1 MSYEKKAL
9 GSLDKII
16 DAIFYEEGRLAIINK
31 YGAALEDADK
41 VKATELITK
50 QRANLDRLFSIYKE
64 QLDPV
69 MTEIDLVSQEMSPL
83 VDKLLAAQKIA
94 QQMVFQQEVEA
105 IKADSVAADAVVE
118 VPVDAAVAGNTEVS
132 TEDVSVAADAP
143 AEGVAVDVA
152 SDVAVEAGT
161 VEETPV
167 ITPAVDNAPVSEEA
181 DSVSVTDANAVD
193 EGAPVGGE
201 VPVDEG
207 ATAVSEES
215 TESTEFVLS
224 PIDEDVAPAKTDDTA
239 VEEGAQVVDQQLQS
253 IDAVKE
259 EISNNPDLTQQEKQA
274 ELEKY
279 TRVSDAAVKAILV
292 TKAQYEKL
300 LASKASQKALMNP
313 EKKEEAASEVGGIP
327 AIVGGDAPA
336 ETPVEAQADAPAV
349 VLPTIDNAAPADA
362 PVAPAPVEADANVG
376 GVLPIIESAPAS
388 DVPVA
393 TDAPATTESAAV
405 DGVVLPTIVPG
416 DVPAEVPGLATADAV
431 DKQKEL
437 QIMIDQANSLYKEGK
452 TQEAQELFDKV
463 GAINKEMQGTAAEA
477 ATTEASAPALEIPTA
492 DAADAAVLVKK

>member
-31 YGAALEDADK
+31 YGAVLEEVDK

-94 QQMVFQQEVEA
+94 QQMVFHQEVEEA
-105 IKADSVAADAVVE
+105 KADSVAADAVVE
-118 VPVDAAVAGNTEVS
+118 VPVD
-132 TEDVSVAADAP
+132 
-143 AEGVAVDVA
+143 VAVDGA
-152 SDVAVEAGT
+152 SDVPVEAGT
-161 VEETPV
+161 VEETSV
-167 ITPAVDNAPVSEEA
+167 ITPAVDNAPVSAEA
-181 DSVSVTDANAVD
+181 DSVSVTDANAVT

-207 ATAVSEES
+207 ETAVSEES

-224 PIDEDVAPAKTDDTA
+224 PIDEDVTPAKTDETA

-313 EKKEEAASEVGGIP
+313 EKKEEVASEVGSIP

-336 ETPVEAQADAPAV
+336 ETPVEAQADGPAV
-349 VLPTIDNAAPADA
+349 VLPTINNAAPADA
-362 PVAPAPVEADANVG
+362 PVAPAPVEADTNVG

-388 DVPVA
+388 DAPVA
-393 TDAPATTESAAV
+393 TDVPATTESASV
-405 DGVVLPTIVPG
+405 EGVVLPTIVPG

-437 QIMIDQANSLYKEGK
+437 KIMIDQANSLYKEGK
-452 TQEAQELFDKV
+452 IQEAQELFDKV